1 MDALFIF
8 RQREYV
14 NQKFTNYFFSQLL
27 FTVCAVEFNFRQ
39 GKLAFMSLMKA
50 AFPVVDTES
59 IVVQWSRENENRAG
73 NIAQHHTVFGQDRS
87 LFPLPSVNDP
97 TLFSTTRKRGN
108 SRCFQDETRKSCES
122 QFREKIPVLTI
133 EKFPFLVLPR
143 NMIMFRLP
151 IVQFHIYYL
160 SSGCL
165 REVELNRKKSN
176 FNLSV
181 NVVAVAYERWSFTSH
196 SIDLAW
202 KNVWYFGKLVAE
214 ESGRIRVMVATEGW
228 TMLNKPH

>member
-97 TLFSTTRKRGN
+97 TLF
-108 SRCFQDETRKSCES
+108 CEETAAAFKMKLENHVKVNFEKK
-122 QFREKIPVLTI
+122 FR
-133 EKFPFLVLPR
+133 FLPLR
-143 NMIMFRLP
+143 NFRFLYCP
-151 IVQFHIYYL
+151 EI
-160 SSGCL
+160 
-165 REVELNRKKSN
+165 
-176 FNLSV
+176 
-181 NVVAVAYERWSFTSH
+181 
-196 SIDLAW
+196 
-202 KNVWYFGKLVAE
+202 
-214 ESGRIRVMVATEGW
+214 
-228 TMLNKPH
+228 